1 MAQINVPQRRS
12 NEMGTIGTI
21 AGGIVGGIM
30 GRSGGSA
37 IAGAQAGNFIGGAM
51 DQASNKNQMPSI
63 QAPSAMQR
71 RQDVLE
77 TDNLT
82 ALRNAEVASAQL
94 PEKQRQDVMGVL
106 AQARLRQEQMD
117 KARQANQGYEGYA

>member
-37 IAGAQAGNFIGGAM
+37 MAGAQAGNFIGGAM

-117 KARQANQGYEGYA
+117 KARQAQGYEGYA